1 MSHSFQIRIFY
12 EDTDMAGIVYY
23 ANYLKYIERARSDI
37 VEQMGVD
44 QRAMREEDVV
54 FVITR
59 VEADYLGVARFGDR
73 LEVRTEHYARGA
85 ARWMF
90 DQEVSRDGKVIF
102 RAKVTAV
109 CMTTA
114 GKPTRLPAKLRSQ
127 LVDAAPPAQSAGHRP

>member
-1 MSHSFQIRIFY
+1 MSHSFPVRVFY

-23 ANYLKYIERARSDI
+23 ANYLRYIERARSDI

-44 QRAMREEDVV
+44 QRSMRDEDLV

-59 VEADYLGVARFGDR
+59 VEADYLGSGRFGDR
-73 LEVRTEHYARGA
+73 LEVRTTHHGKGA
-85 ARWMF
+85 TRWIF
-90 DQEVSRDGKVIF
+90 DQEVLRGEEVIF

-114 GKPTRLPAKLRSQ
+114 GKPTRLPAKLRSM
-127 LVDAAPPAQSAGHRP
+127 LADPAE

>member
-1 MSHSFQIRIFY
+1 MSHSFPVRIFY

-37 VEQMGVD
+37 VEQLGVD

-59 VEADYLGVARFGDR
+59 VEADYLSAARFGDR
-73 LEVRTEHYARGA
+73 LEVRTTHYAKGA
-85 ARWMF
+85 VRWMF
-90 DQEVSRDGKVIF
+90 DQDVLRGDEVLF

-114 GKPTRLPAKLRSQ
+114 GKPIRLPAKLRSVLPLPTQ
-127 LVDAAPPAQSAGHRP
+127 

>member
-1 MSHSFQIRIFY
+1 MSHRFPVRVFY

-37 VEQMGVD
+37 VEQLGVD
-44 QRAMREEDVV
+44 QRAMRDEDVV

-59 VEADYLGVARFGDR
+59 VEADYLGAARFGDR
-73 LEVRTEHYARGA
+73 LEVRTTHHAKGA
-85 ARWMF
+85 VRWMF
-90 DQEVSRDGKVIF
+90 DQDVLRGDEVIF

-114 GKPTRLPAKLRSQ
+114 GKPTRLPAKLR
-127 LVDAAPPAQSAGHRP
+127 LRLADPKG

>member
-1 MSHSFQIRIFY
+1 MSHSFPVRIFY

-37 VEQMGVD
+37 VEQLGVD
-44 QRAMREEDVV
+44 QRAMRKAELV

-59 VEADYLGVARFGDR
+59 VEADYLGAARFGDR
-73 LEVRTEHYARGA
+73 LEVRSTHYARGA

-90 DQEVSRDGKVIF
+90 DQEVCREGKAIF

-114 GKPTRLPAKLRSQ
+114 GKPTRLPAELRSQ
-127 LVDAAPPAQSAGHRP
+127 LVDGPA

>member
-1 MSHSFQIRIFY
+1 MSHTFAVRIFY

-37 VEQMGVD
+37 VEQLGVD
-44 QRAMREEDVV
+44 QKAMRDEEIV

-59 VEADYLGVARFGDR
+59 VEADYLGSARFGDR
-73 LEVRTEHYARGA
+73 LEVRTTHHAKGA
-85 ARWMF
+85 VRWMF
-90 DQEVSRDGKVIF
+90 DQDVLRGEEVIF

-114 GKPTRLPAKLRSQ
+114 GKPTRLPAKLRSV
-127 LVDAAPPAQSAGHRP
+127 LGPRAD

>member
-1 MSHSFQIRIFY
+1 MSHTFPVRIFY

-44 QRAMREEDVV
+44 QRSMRDEDVV

-59 VEADYLGVARFGDR
+59 VEADYLGSARFGDR
-73 LEVRTEHYARGA
+73 LEVRTTNYAKGR

-90 DQEVSRDGKVIF
+90 EQDVTRDGEVIF
-102 RAKVTAV
+102 RAVVTAV

-114 GKPTRLPAKLRSQ
+114 GKPTRLPAKLRAQ
-127 LVDAAPPAQSAGHRP
+127 LVDGPA

>member
-1 MSHSFQIRIFY
+1 MSHSFPVRIFY

-37 VEQMGVD
+37 VEQLGVD
-44 QRAMREEDVV
+44 QRAMRDEDVV

-59 VEADYLGVARFGDR
+59 VEADYLGAGRFGDR
-73 LEVRTEHYARGA
+73 LEVRTAHHMKG

-90 DQEVSRDGKVIF
+90 DQDVLRGDEVIF

-114 GKPTRLPAKLRSQ
+114 GKPTRLPAKLRLRLDEQ
-127 LVDAAPPAQSAGHRP
+127 AG

>member
-1 MSHSFQIRIFY
+1 MSHSFPVRIFY

-37 VEQMGVD
+37 VEQLGVD

-59 VEADYLGVARFGDR
+59 VEADYLSAARFGDR
-73 LEVRTEHYARGA
+73 LEVRTTHYAKGA
-85 ARWMF
+85 VRWMF
-90 DQEVSRDGKVIF
+90 DQDVLRGDEVLF

-114 GKPTRLPAKLRSQ
+114 GKPIRLPAKLRSV
-127 LVDAAPPAQSAGHRP
+127 LPLPAQ

>member
-1 MSHSFQIRIFY
+1 MSHRFAVRIFY

-37 VEQMGVD
+37 VEILGVD
-44 QRAMREEDVV
+44 QRAMRDEDIV

-59 VEADYLGVARFGDR
+59 VEADYLGTARVGDR
-73 LEVRTEHYARGA
+73 LEVRTTHHAKGA
-85 ARWMF
+85 VRWMF
-90 DQEVSRDGKVIF
+90 DQEVLLGDDVIF

-127 LVDAAPPAQSAGHRP
+127 LIDPAQ

>member
-1 MSHSFQIRIFY
+1 MSHTFPVRIFY

-37 VEQMGVD
+37 VEQLGVD
-44 QRAMREEDVV
+44 QRAMRDEDVV

-59 VEADYLGVARFGDR
+59 VEADYLGTARFGDR
-73 LEVRTEHYARGA
+73 LEVRTTHHAKGA
-85 ARWMF
+85 VRWMF
-90 DQEVSRDGKVIF
+90 DQEVARGDEIIF

-127 LVDAAPPAQSAGHRP
+127 LVDPPG

>member
-1 MSHSFQIRIFY
+1 MSHSFPVRIFY

-37 VEQMGVD
+37 VELLGVD
-44 QRAMREEDVV
+44 QKAMRLDDIV

-73 LEVRTEHYARGA
+73 LEVRTTHHAKGA
-85 ARWMF
+85 VRWMF
-90 DQEVSRDGKVIF
+90 EQDVARGDEVIF

-127 LVDAAPPAQSAGHRP
+127 PS

>member
-1 MSHSFQIRIFY
+1 MTHRFPVRIFY

-37 VEQMGVD
+37 VEQLGLD
-44 QRAMREEDVV
+44 QRSMRDAGIV

-59 VEADYLGVARFGDR
+59 VEADYLGAARFGDR
-73 LEVRTEHYARGA
+73 LEVETVHYAKGA

-90 DQEVSRDGKVIF
+90 EQDVTRDGKAIF

-109 CMTTA
+109 CMTTE
-114 GKPTRLPAKLRSQ
+114 GKPTRLPAKLRSDLPQ
-127 LVDAAPPAQSAGHRP
+127 QAG

>member
-1 MSHSFQIRIFY
+1 MSHTFAVRIFY

-37 VEQMGVD
+37 VEQLGVD
-44 QRAMREEDVV
+44 QKAMRDEEIV

-59 VEADYLGVARFGDR
+59 VEADYLGSARFGDR
-73 LEVRTEHYARGA
+73 LEVRTTHHAKGA
-85 ARWMF
+85 VRWMF
-90 DQEVSRDGKVIF
+90 DQDVLRGEKVIF

-114 GKPTRLPAKLRSQ
+114 GKPTRLPAKLRSV
-127 LVDAAPPAQSAGHRP
+127 LGPRAD

>member
-1 MSHSFQIRIFY
+1 MSHTFPVRIFY

-37 VEQMGVD
+37 VEEMGVD
-44 QRAMREEDVV
+44 QRAMRDEDIV

-59 VEADYLGVARFGDR
+59 VEADYLGTARFGDR
-73 LEVRTEHYARGA
+73 LEVRTTHHAQGA
-85 ARWMF
+85 VRWVF
-90 DQEVSRDGKVIF
+90 DQEVLRGDDLIF
-102 RAKVTAV
+102 RAKVIAV

-127 LVDAAPPAQSAGHRP
+127 LVDPKG